1 MRAYTSLL
9 SFIFPINLSLLCRRR
24 LDIQNERLPE
34 FNPDIAPTMFSGP
47 SMRRGSTDSGMELL
61 IKKTLE
67 EEGEEGG
74 VVERIAEKIARGRRI
89 TERPAALKR
98 HGTA

>member
-1 MRAYTSLL
+1 MR
-9 SFIFPINLSLLCRRR
+9 
-24 LDIQNERLPE
+24 NERLPE
-34 FNPDIAPTMFSGP
+34 FNPNIAPTVFSGP

-67 EEGEEGG
+67 EEGDEGG
-74 VVERIAEKIARGRRI
+74 VVERIAEKLARGRRI
-89 TERPAALKR
+89 TERPSALKR

>member
-1 MRAYTSLL
+1 
-9 SFIFPINLSLLCRRR
+9 
-24 LDIQNERLPE
+24 
-34 FNPDIAPTMFSGP
+34 
-47 SMRRGSTDSGMELL
+47 MELL

-67 EEGEEGG
+67 EEGDEAG

-89 TERPAALKR
+89 TERPSALKR

>member
-1 MRAYTSLL
+1 
-9 SFIFPINLSLLCRRR
+9 
-24 LDIQNERLPE
+24 
-34 FNPDIAPTMFSGP
+34 
-47 SMRRGSTDSGMELL
+47 MRRGSADSGMELL

-67 EEGEEGG
+67 EEGDEGG

-89 TERPAALKR
+89 TERPSALKR

>member
-1 MRAYTSLL
+1 
-9 SFIFPINLSLLCRRR
+9 
-24 LDIQNERLPE
+24 
-34 FNPDIAPTMFSGP
+34 MFAGP
-47 SMRRGSTDSGMELL
+47 SMRRGSADSGMEIL

-67 EEGEEGG
+67 EEGDEGG

-89 TERPAALKR
+89 AERPGALRR